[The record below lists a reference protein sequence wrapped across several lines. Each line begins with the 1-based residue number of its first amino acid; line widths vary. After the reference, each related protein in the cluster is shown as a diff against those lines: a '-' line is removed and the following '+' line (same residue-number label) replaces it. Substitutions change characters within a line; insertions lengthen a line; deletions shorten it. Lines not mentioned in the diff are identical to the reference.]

1 MFREWSDDYLTGIAE
16 IDRQHQGFFE
26 AAHRLYDQILNC
38 EGEHGVEEAVAF
50 LRDYAE
56 RHFESEEAFMRE
68 HEYPHLEDHQKLH
81 DAFFESLEL
90 LADELRVLGPS
101 QHLADRALEVA
112 QDWLIDHI
120 ADEDMQYA
128 TYARRRHGPGS
139 TTGRTE
145 SN

>member
-1 MFREWSDDYLTGIAE
+1 MDASEKRCQMLKDWSDEYLTGITE

-38 EGEHGVEEAVAF
+38 EGEHGVEDAVSF

-56 RHFESEEAFMRE
+56 RHFQTEETFMRE
-68 HEYPHLEDHQKLH
+68 HEFPLLEEHKKLH
-81 DAFFESLEL
+81 DAFFESLDL
-90 LADELRVLGPS
+90 LVDELQVFGPS
-101 QHLADRALEVA
+101 QHLADRALDVA

-128 TYARRRHGPGS
+128 THVR
-139 TTGRTE
+139 
-145 SN
+145 

>member
-16 IDRQHQGFFE
+16 IDRQHQEFFA

-50 LRDYAE
+50 LRDYAA
-56 RHFESEEAFMRE
+56 RHFQTEEAVMRKHQYPGLEE
-68 HEYPHLEDHQKLH
+68 HRKLH
-81 DAFFESLEL
+81 EAFFESLEL
-90 LADELRVLGPS
+90 LVDELRVLGAS

-120 ADEDMQYA
+120 ADEDTQYVMHV
-128 TYARRRHGPGS
+128 RRRHGSAS
-139 TTGRTE
+139 TTGRTGAD
-145 SN
+145 